1 MKRLLAWLIGVGLLG
16 ASCSPK
22 NDVQPGAPVLTL
34 MTIVES
40 GGFTDI
46 NGKEPDCGTATID
59 GAMCNPMTDSLC
71 RSAASWCRCL
81 PTDPM
86 DMTKPSNWS
95 CLFEPTSMVIAT
107 FDRLLDTGP
116 LDYDPTDPTK
126 PQGVLDVASFAAT
139 LGQAPGA
146 LATYVSDGSD
156 TGLIFK
162 LIPQIPIHG
171 PRLIIAG
178 TPALPSGSGLTLG
191 LDKTKI
197 RAKDHTSF
205 FVSSGAITDGVL
217 SFATAPLS
225 VGIDVPVAP
234 PTDAATDDASDG
246 GETDAGIDATT
257 EADGGTDAAS
267 TNASDGGALDT
278 AADTTDD
285 ASDGGVVDATTTD
298 ATDGADAPPTPVI
311 LPTPVMAAMQPVTIT
326 FNNVTDPDQVK
337 SAVSVMVSG
346 QPFIKYTLAAS
357 DMNPLAYVLTPTD
370 AWPAG
375 SVIAIIVSADAA
387 DVQGVP
393 LGVPAMAIFV
403 TEP

>member
-1 MKRLLAWLIGVGLLG
+1 MKRLLPWLMGVGLFG
-16 ASCSPK
+16 AGCSPK

-40 GGFTDI
+40 GGITDI
-46 NGKEPDCGTATID
+46 TGKEPDCGGGAQD
-59 GAMCNPMTDSLC
+59 SAMCDPMADSLC
-71 RSAASWCRCL
+71 RSAGSWCRCL

-116 LDYDPTDPTK
+116 LDYDTTDPTK
-126 PQGVLDVASFAAT
+126 PQGVLDVASFTAT
-139 LGQAPGA
+139 VGTAPSA
-146 LATYVSDGSD
+146 LAEYVSSGSE

-162 LIPQIPIHG
+162 LLSNVIHG

-178 TPALPSGSGLTLG
+178 TPALPSGSGLTLS

-205 FVSSGAITDGVL
+205 FVSSGAIQDGVL
-217 SFATAPLS
+217 TFATAPLS
-225 VGIDVPVAP
+225 VGIDVPLAP
-234 PTDAATDDASDG
+234 PTDAATTGDVDAGASDA
-246 GETDAGIDATT
+246 EM
-257 EADGGTDAAS
+257 DAA
-267 TNASDGGALDT
+267 G
-278 AADTTDD
+278 
-285 ASDGGVVDATTTD
+285 
-298 ATDGADAPPTPVI
+298 DAPPVI

-326 FNNVTDPDQVK
+326 FNNVTDPTQIM
-337 SAVSVMVSG
+337 SAVSVTVSG
-346 QPFIKYTLAAS
+346 VAFTKFDLTAS

-375 SVIAIIVSADAA
+375 SVIVVTVSADAA

-393 LGVPAMAIFV
+393 LGAAATAVFA